1 MENPTPLDHL
11 NGSFHGKTHTPIS
24 IAISLCETLPDHL
37 HDVASYTTIETVV
50 RLMGEIQ
57 PQMAARMDLK
67 CGKLSSPWL
76 CLAPRAYVV
85 WNQINPQKDRTEQY
99 PIVENSGQF

>member
-1 MENPTPLDHL
+1 
-11 NGSFHGKTHTPIS
+11 
-24 IAISLCETLPDHL
+24 
-37 HDVASYTTIETVV
+37 
-50 RLMGEIQ
+50 MGEIQ

-99 PIVENSGQF
+99 PIVENSRQF